1 MAKVT
6 EVAEEVVEVYVNMGR
21 IIKNTVKSISFPPVK
36 QLEAKRF
43 GETSS
48 ELDEWQERD
57 IKWDAHE
64 FGVEGI
70 TWGEIGTYDYIYN
83 SQDTRRKFAFDPE
96 RLRVA

>member
-43 GETSS
+43 GET
-48 ELDEWQERD
+48 
-57 IKWDAHE
+57 
-64 FGVEGI
+64 
-70 TWGEIGTYDYIYN
+70 
-83 SQDTRRKFAFDPE
+83 
-96 RLRVA
+96 